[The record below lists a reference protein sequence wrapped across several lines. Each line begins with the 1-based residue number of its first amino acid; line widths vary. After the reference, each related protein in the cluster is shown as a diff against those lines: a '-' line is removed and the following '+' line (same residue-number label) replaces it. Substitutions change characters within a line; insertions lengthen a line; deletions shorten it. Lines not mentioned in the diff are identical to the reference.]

1 MRYRIERTEGQYC
14 HFVNGRNE
22 LLAYLKHAPVD
33 TITDIR
39 RIYKSGVTD
48 SVLEAYLPYLSQ
60 TKPQ

>member
-1 MRYRIERTEGQYC
+1 MRCRLERTEGQYC

-22 LLAYLKHAPVD
+22 LLAYLKHAPEGI
-33 TITDIR
+33 ITDIR

-48 SVLEAYLPYLSQ
+48 SVMEAYLPCICR